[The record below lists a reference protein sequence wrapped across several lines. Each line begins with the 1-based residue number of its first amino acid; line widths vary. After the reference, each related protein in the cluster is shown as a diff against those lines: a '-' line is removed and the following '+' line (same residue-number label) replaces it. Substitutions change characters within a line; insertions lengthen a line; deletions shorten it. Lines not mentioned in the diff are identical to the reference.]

1 MAPEVGRAA
10 ADAGARAVGGVVR
23 VRAARRRIAEKRGRL
38 PQGAPLDRGAAA
50 EAVTARGAGGRDA
63 YQRDCDLYSGVICAI
78 SFTFCLLLL
87 WQLPRPFFLKH
98 VLSFRSARHVCAT
111 FTFRARPFPDRSGSL
126 SFRFSHL
133 NSLSFAVRQL
143 SPRLKFVVSEQEARA
158 SVL

>member
-63 YQRDCDLYSGVICAI
+63 YQRDCDLYSGVNCAI
-78 SFTFCLLLL
+78 SFTFCLLLDVVL
-87 WQLPRPFFLKH
+87 VFAWAYFAFGTLLLVFVLPSPFGPFCFYIC
-98 VLSFRSARHVCAT
+98 VLCLCL
-111 FTFRARPFPDRSGSL
+111 GSL
-126 SFRFSHL
+126 LLFAYALAPWCALFFVCCVFCFWSLAH
-133 NSLSFAVRQL
+133 NS
-143 SPRLKFVVSEQEARA
+143 
-158 SVL
+158 